1 MPLMK
6 KAAWLWSCG
15 AALLLTACPDP
26 DPTPDGGSTPPPTT
40 ITVTGKVLD
49 GKGQPIKNAS
59 ILIPGDD
66 RHAVDLDRAGAFSI
80 AGVTAPYDVIV
91 VQRALRTAAVYKG
104 LSRQDLTLPFSTSVE
119 EMDERSAGL
128 EGTVTGGSTPY
139 DSTRF
144 TRVEFASAS
153 SSSATNPN
161 PGGTYFAKVS
171 WKGPASITGTLYVL
185 QTERSRFFAP
195 PSRYLGFG
203 RRDNVTLNDTAMH
216 SALDITMTS
225 VTEARLAGTITVP
238 DGYALATL
246 DASLVP
252 ERSANTYLFSDPEP
266 GSAFDYLVP
275 QIPQSTFTMY
285 VNALME
291 KPGEPLQTAYSMLYK
306 KGLTAGTSNAA
317 LVLQEAPQQSQPAN
331 EATEVTRATEFSW
344 TAFTGGIHQFQIQE
358 EDAAEDT
365 FPYTVNI
372 YTSGTQTTLPDL
384 SAVDMNLPASTTF
397 SWNVQGFAP
406 VASMDALSIV
416 TEQGNPF
423 LGSTDFSLGISG
435 SRSFTTAATP

>member
-1 MPLMK
+1 MK
-6 KAAWLWSCG
+6 RAAWTWSCG
-15 AALLLTACPDP
+15 AALLLTACPNP
-26 DPTPDGGSTPPPTT
+26 DPNPNPDPGGDPAPST

-49 GKGQPIKNAS
+49 GEGQPLENAS

-91 VQRALRTAAVYKG
+91 VQRAHRTAAVYKG
-104 LSRQDLTLPFSTSVE
+104 LSRQDLTLPFATSVE
-119 EMDERSAGL
+119 ERDDRSADL
-128 EGTVTGGSTPY
+128 AGTVTGGSTPY

-161 PGGTYFAKVS
+161 PGGTYFAQVD
-171 WKGPASITGTLYVL
+171 WRGPASITGTLYVL
-185 QTERSRFFAP
+185 QTERSRFFSP

-203 RRDNVTLNDTAMH
+203 RRDNVTLNNTAMH
-216 SALDITMTS
+216 SALDITMSS
-225 VTEARLAGTITVP
+225 VTEARLAGTVTVP
-238 DGYALATL
+238 DGYALTTL

-252 ERSANTYLFSDPEP
+252 DGSANTYLFSDTEP

-285 VNALME
+285 VNALEE
-291 KPGEPLQTAYSMLYK
+291 KPGEPLGTAYSMLYK
-306 KGLTAGTSNAA
+306 KGLTAGTRNAA
-317 LVLQEAPQQSQPAN
+317 LVLQEAPQQGQPAN
-331 EATEVTRATEFSW
+331 ETAEVTRATEFSW
-344 TAFTGGIHQFQIQE
+344 TAFTGGIHLVQFQE
-358 EDAAEDT
+358 EDAAEGM

-372 YTSGTQTTLPDL
+372 YTSGTRTTLPDL
-384 SAVDMNLPASTTF
+384 SAVDMNLPASTRF

-406 VASMDALSIV
+406 VASMEALSV
-416 TEQGNPF
+416 LAEQGNPF
-423 LGSTDFSLGISG
+423 LGSTDYSLGISG